1 MEPNKETQVAKEIR
15 VGRSSFRKAHN
26 PEPTEKASKGL
37 IRWGEDNLY
46 PNDLVSYR
54 QDNPIHGGIIGQKII
69 FMSSA
74 GVTITG
80 ITDSKILEAVEGM
93 IGQIVDDF
101 ETFNGFAILFKKV
114 GELYMPEHVDFES
127 IRFKT
132 TDNWFAISDDWS
144 AKSQSPEK
152 TNYKEV
158 KDLTKGVLTGDAADK
173 ELLFYCRIKP
183 KQRKLKNGK
192 LSLCYYPVPHYVGAI
207 TSILAGIEQDYFTY
221 SESVNGYKGGTLVC
235 LNNGQPETD
244 EKADEIADKI
254 KSEATDRDTQ
264 GGIAVL
270 FADGGDNAASVLS
283 LNGNDLDKR
292 YIESN
297 KEIRNKILVGH
308 SAGSP
313 TLFAV
318 NSESLFGSKEEMETA
333 YTLFSNNYIKQR
345 QDFIADGLEW
355 ALKRTGAGTAEIDF
369 NKYVLTLTQE
379 KDTDPQIL
387 KDLKSMDPAMASAV
401 IAQMTPDEI
410 RGLAK
415 LAPKSL
421 MSSQLGDK
429 ALLKLLSDVG
439 ISKKDIKVVD
449 SRTFDFKSTDAEYLS
464 EVEKFD
470 TITKEQQ
477 LILKLIQDGKSFSE
491 VSKAYGKGALAL
503 SLELV
508 KLNASGALK
517 GWKVVQPELINL
529 EVRYSYE
536 VKAGLGA
543 AVIEGTRDFCREMIS
558 LDRLYTRAE
567 IDQLSN
573 DMDLDV
579 WRYRGGWY
587 HNPNTDRTTPSCR
600 HEWRQN
606 VVSR

>member
-1 MEPNKETQVAKEIR
+1 MAVKKTTNTVR
-15 VGRSSFRKAHN
+15 VGRSDFRKVSN
-26 PEPTEKASKGL
+26 PEPLEKKSKGIIL
-37 IRWGEDNLY
+37 WGADNLY

-54 QDNPIHGGIIGQKII
+54 QDNPIHGGIIGQKVT
-69 FMSSA
+69 FMSAA
-74 GVTITG
+74 GAEITG
-80 ITDSKILEAVEGM
+80 TTDEKLKEKIQELLP
-93 IGQIVDDF
+93 QIIDDL
-101 ETFNGFAILFKKV
+101 ETFNGYAV
-114 GELYMPEHVDFES
+114 LYKRTGDAWMPEHVDFES
-127 IRFKT
+127 VRFK
-132 TDNWFAISDDWS
+132 DEDGWFAISDDWS
-144 AKSQSPEK
+144 AKSQSKDK
-152 TNYKEV
+152 TNYKVV
-158 KDLTKGVLTGDAADK
+158 KDIRNAILSGESADT
-173 ELLFYCRIKP
+173 EVLFYSRIKP

-192 LSLCYYPVPHYVGAI
+192 LSLCYYPVPTYIGAM

-221 SESVNGYKGGTLVC
+221 SESVNGYKGGTIVS

-264 GGIAVL
+264 GGMVVL
-270 FADGGDNAASVLS
+270 FADGGDNAATVLQ

-308 SAGSP
+308 QAGSP

-333 YTLFSNNYIKQR
+333 YTLFSENYVKGR
-345 QDFIADGLEW
+345 QTYVSKGMSWSLARIGLG
-355 ALKRTGAGTAEIDF
+355 KIDIQF
-369 NKYVLTLTQE
+369 NKYVLALNQE
-379 KDTDPQIL
+379 KEDDPQIL
-387 KDLKSMDPAMASAV
+387 KDLKSMDPPMSAAV

-429 ALLKLLSDVG
+429 ALLKILSDVG
-439 ISKKDIKVVD
+439 VSRTDISVVD
-449 SRTFDFKSTDAEYLS
+449 SRTYDFKATDQEYLDTI
-464 EVEKFD
+464 EKFAD
-470 TITKEQQ
+470 LTKEQQ
-477 LILKLIQDGKSFSE
+477 LILKLIQDEKSFNE
-491 VSKAYGKGALAL
+491 ISKALGKGALAL
-503 SLELV
+503 SLELI

-517 GWKVVQPELINL
+517 GWKVTDPGLIDL

-536 VKAGLGA
+536 VKAGFGDP
-543 AVIEGTRDFCREMIS
+543 VIEGTRDFCREMIR

-587 HNPNTDRTTPSCR
+587 HNPKTDRTTPSCR
-600 HEWRQN
+600 HEWKQN
-606 VVSR
+606 VVRR